1 MMAQQT
7 NLDTISNNLANV
19 NTTAYK
25 QQRAEF
31 QDMMY
36 QTLVA
41 PGAPTGANSRQPVGM
56 QVGLGSMFSASATN
70 FDQGSL
76 QTTGNPLDI
85 GINGDGFFQVQ
96 MPDGTTAYTR
106 DGSFKTDATGLMV
119 TSEGYAIEPNITI
132 PAGVTSL
139 SISPSGVVSASV
151 PGQNEPQEL
160 GQITLA
166 KFVNPSGLRRLGQN
180 LYESNSASG
189 DPQVVTPGEEGA
201 GQLQAG
207 YLEGSNVQIVEEMVR
222 MILAQRAYEIN
233 SKAIQTA
240 DDMLQVLNSLKR

>member
-41 PGAPTGANSRQPVGM
+41 PGAPTGANTRQPVGM
-56 QVGLGSMFSASATN
+56 QVGLGSMFSATASN
-70 FDQGSL
+70 FEQGSL
-76 QTTGNPLDI
+76 QITNSPYDI
-85 GINGDGFFQVQ
+85 AINGSGFFQVQ
-96 MPDGTTAYTR
+96 LPTGTTGYTR
-106 DGSFKTDATGLMV
+106 DGSFKPDATGLLV
-119 TSEGYAIEPNITI
+119 TSEGYAVEPNITI
-132 PAGVTSL
+132 PAGVTAL
-139 SISPSGVVSASV
+139 SISASGVVSATV

-166 KFVNPSGLRRLGQN
+166 TFVNPSGLRRLGQN
-180 LYESNSASG
+180 LYESTSASG
-189 DPQVVTPGEEGA
+189 DPAVGNPGDAGA
-201 GQLQAG
+201 GSLQAG